1 MSKHQP
7 AEFTITIIPGEEPLS
22 DYAIKRVAHILLDS
36 FRERMERKGGNSVTQ
51 YHNALHRPDH
61 SNR

>member
-1 MSKHQP
+1 MSKYQP
-7 AEFTITIIPGEEPLS
+7 AEFNVTIVSGGEPLS

-36 FRERMERKGGNSVTQ
+36 FRERMEREGGYSVIQ
-51 YHNALHRPDH
+51 NCNALHHPDH